1 MIKFIISNLSLC
13 GSESSNININTQN
26 VKNYKKTYSSPKYT
40 LWKSNLMNK
49 RPISAK
55 TRFKGYIPVPS
66 KIIRYCI
73 VLLRNNLTENAF
85 VNTFRTL
92 SIGVPFGFRSC
103 SNLGS
108 AITGRHPGTRSCNTR
123 SKIGSHRKL
132 SRFPL

>member
-1 MIKFIISNLSLC
+1 MIKFIISNLSLW

-55 TRFKGYIPVPS
+55 TRFKGYIPS
-66 KIIRYCI
+66 KIIRYHI

-85 VNTFRTL
+85 VNTSRTRSL
-92 SIGVPFGFRSC
+92 CVPFGFRSC

-123 SKIGSHRKL
+123 SKIGYLRKL
-132 SRFPL
+132 SRFP